1 MRVNKIVIPY
11 MATKITTKIKK
22 GNEAPDFSLPAQD
35 GKTYTLS
42 ALRGK
47 KVLLY
52 FYPKDNTSGCTC
64 EAESFRDAILEYKK
78 KKTLVFGISTDSVE
92 SHKRFADKLGLPFA
106 LLADE
111 KKKVVKLYGVW
122 GKKKMMG
129 KEYLGIKRMSFLIDE
144 QGMVQEVYEEVKPK
158 EHAAEVL
165 ADLKKK

>member
-1 MRVNKIVIPY
+1 M
-11 MATKITTKIKK
+11 KIKK
-22 GNEAPDFSLPAQD
+22 GMMAPDFSLSAND

-42 ALRGK
+42 GLKGK

-64 EAESFRDAILEYKK
+64 EAEAFRDAIAEYKK
-78 KKTLVFGISTDSVE
+78 KKTLVFGISTDSVA
-92 SHKRFADKLGLPFA
+92 SHQKFAEKLALPFP

-111 KKKVVKLYGVW
+111 KMKVVKLYGVW

-129 KEYLGIKRMSFLIDE
+129 KEYMGTKRMSFLIDE
-144 QGMVQEVYEEVKPK
+144 NGMVQEVYEEVKPK

>member
-1 MRVNKIVIPY
+1 M
-11 MATKITTKIKK
+11 KIKK
-22 GNEAPDFSLPAQD
+22 GMVAPDFSLAAND

-42 ALRGK
+42 GLK
-47 KVLLY
+47 EQKILLY

-64 EAESFRDAILEYKK
+64 EAEAFRDAIAEYKK
-78 KKTLVFGISTDSVE
+78 KKTLVFGISTDSVA
-92 SHKRFADKLGLPFA
+92 SHQKFAEKLALPFP

-129 KEYLGIKRMSFLIDE
+129 KEYMGTKRMSFLIDE
-144 QGMVQEVYEEVKPK
+144 KGVVQEVYENVKPK

>member
-1 MRVNKIVIPY
+1 
-11 MATKITTKIKK
+11 MARKIKE
-22 GNEAPDFSLPAQD
+22 GIIAPDFTLEAHD
-35 GKTYTLS
+35 GKSYTLS
-42 ALRGK
+42 NLRGK

-64 EAESFRDAILEYKK
+64 EAESFRDAIAEYKK
-78 KKTLVFGISTDSVE
+78 KKTLVFGISTDSIA
-92 SHKRFADKLGLPFA
+92 SHKKFAEKLMLPFP
-106 LLADE
+106 LLSDE

-129 KEYLGIKRMSFLIDE
+129 REYMGTNRMSFLIDE
-144 QGMVQEVYEEVKPK
+144 TGVVQEVYAEVKPK